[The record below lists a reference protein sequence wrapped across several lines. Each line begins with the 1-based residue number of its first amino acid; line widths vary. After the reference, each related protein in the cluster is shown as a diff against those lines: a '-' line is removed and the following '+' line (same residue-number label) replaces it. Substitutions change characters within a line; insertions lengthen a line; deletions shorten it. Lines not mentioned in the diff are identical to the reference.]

1 MSRIAYVN
9 GRYVPHGTAAVHIED
24 RAFQFGDGVYEVCE
38 VKGGRLIDEERHM
51 ARLRRSLGELRIA
64 TPMDAASFG
73 VILRE
78 IIRRNR
84 VVNGIVYLQV
94 TRGVAPRNHAFPLR
108 PVRPGVIATAR
119 TLNSAEGEKRAEQGV
134 AVVTVPDNR
143 WGRVDIK
150 TVGLLPNVLAKQ
162 AARDAGAYEAWFV
175 DRDGYVTEGSS
186 TNAWIVTADRRLVTR
201 HADHGILSGIT
212 RSVLRAM
219 VAAPGRPRD
228 QRPVTV
234 AAALQA
240 AEAFLSG
247 SSMIVLP
254 IVAIDGKAVGSGKP
268 GPIVRRLRAAYH
280 DHAEVAPTWSGH
292 HSA

>member
-9 GRYVPHGTAAVHIED
+9 GRYVPHGAAAVHIED

-38 VKGGRLIDEERHM
+38 VRGGRLIDEERHM

-64 TPMDAASFG
+64 MPMEAASFG

-78 IIRRNR
+78 IVRRNR

-94 TRGVAPRNHAFPLR
+94 TRGVAPRNHAFPLK
-108 PVRPGVIATAR
+108 PVKPGVIATAR
-119 TLNSAEGEKRAEQGV
+119 ALNPADGEKRAAQGV

-162 AARDAGAYEAWFV
+162 AAKDAGAFEAWFV
-175 DRDGYVTEGSS
+175 DRDGHVTEGSS

-212 RSVLRAM
+212 RSVLLDM
-219 VAAPGRPRD
+219 VASAGLTLEERPF
-228 QRPVTV
+228 TI
-234 AAALQA
+234 AEALGA
-240 AEAFLSG
+240 EEAFLSG
-247 SSMIVLP
+247 SSTIVLP
-254 IVAIDGKAVGSGKP
+254 IVAIDGKPVGSGRP
-268 GPIVRRLRAAYH
+268 GPVVRRLRAAYH
-280 DHAEVAPTWSGH
+280 DHAEAAPEWS
-292 HSA
+292 SRRA